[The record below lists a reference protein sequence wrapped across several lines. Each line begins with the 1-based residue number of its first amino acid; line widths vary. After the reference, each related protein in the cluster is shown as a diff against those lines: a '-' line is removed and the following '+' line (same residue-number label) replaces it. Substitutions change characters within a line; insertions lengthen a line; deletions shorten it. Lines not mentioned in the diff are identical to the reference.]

1 MSFILFAACAS
12 ALAAGAGFF
21 AARRSQKSGALVADE
36 PQTLPAPVEIS
47 ADQQALSRALPLGLG
62 DVVSVEEDAAG
73 VAVAIRMTHSDRW
86 LEGGIAIFDGAEVV
100 GAVFLAPEGDRQEA
114 VVAFAAPR
122 REIGWLSPIAAELG
136 SEAPTS
142 IELGGV
148 VLSRRRRL
156 AVRLERI
163 GRGAPRLGESGTFAE
178 YEASGELMAVVIRG
192 QSSTLAWLGRR
203 YQEGQYDR
211 MGSGNAP

>member
-21 AARRSQKSGALVADE
+21 AARRSQKNGGLADE
-36 PQTLPAPVEIS
+36 PQSLPAPVEIS
-47 ADQQALSRALPLGLG
+47 ADQQAMARALPLQLG

-73 VAVAIRMTHSDRW
+73 AAVAARMTHSDRW

-100 GAVFLAPEGDRQEA
+100 AAVFLAPEGDRQEA

-122 REIGWLSPIAAELG
+122 REIGWLSPIAAEVG
-136 SEAPTS
+136 SEAPTA

-148 VLSRRRRL
+148 VLSRKRRL
-156 AVRLERI
+156 AVRFERI
-163 GRGAPRLGESGTFAE
+163 GRAAPRLGESGIFAE
-178 YEASGELMAVVIRG
+178 YEASGELMAVIIRG

-203 YQEGQYDR
+203 YQEGHYDR